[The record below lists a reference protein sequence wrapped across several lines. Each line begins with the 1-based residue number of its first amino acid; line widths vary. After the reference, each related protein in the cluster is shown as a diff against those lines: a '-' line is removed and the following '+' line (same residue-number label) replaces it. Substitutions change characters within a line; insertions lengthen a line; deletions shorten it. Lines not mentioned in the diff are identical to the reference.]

1 MTRIANASA
10 LTEAVTGRP
19 DAAAPAPAV
28 SHSDELRSLLDD
40 LVSLAR
46 VSQGDLRADL
56 QRRVNDARER
66 LGSTLEQGR
75 ELSLRAREQVQKGV
89 DASREAISHRPLSS
103 IAMSVAVGMVLGM
116 LLSRRP

>member
-1 MTRIANASA
+1 MTRTTNASA
-10 LTEAVTGRP
+10 LTEAGTGRS
-19 DAAAPAPAV
+19 DAAVTAPGGA
-28 SHSDELRSLLDD
+28 HSDELRSLIDD
-40 LVSLAR
+40 LVALAR

-56 QRRVNDARER
+56 QRRVSEARER
-66 LGSTLEQGR
+66 LGSTLDQGR

-103 IAMSVAVGMVLGM
+103 IVMSAAVGMVLGM